1 MNHQEQLIKMKAQL
15 IEMTYQTSDLLRVIK
30 RMIKTPPTYPI
41 RENHKT
47 YRKIDYWISR
57 GMQKQ
62 EAIELIASDLGKS
75 RYDLEYSYNQFHKR
89 SKAME
94 RYAQRYF
101 IKILRKNDFKMDKIA
116 VMLGISTVHA
126 YRLLNEKI
134 PYFDEI

>member
-1 MNHQEQLIKMKAQL
+1 MNDQQQLIKIKSSL
-15 IEMTYQTSDLLRVIK
+15 IEMTYQTNDMLRLIK

-57 GMQKQ
+57 GMQKK
-62 EAIELIASDLGKS
+62 EAIELIASDIGKS

-89 SKAME
+89 NKALE

-101 IKILRKNDFKMDKIA
+101 VKILRKNDFKMDKIA
-116 VMLGISTVHA
+116 VMLDISTVHA

-134 PYFDEI
+134 PDFDEI